1 MSEEDVQLFNDSPWA
16 GKHYLLIE
24 RSAQN
29 RAICCQLT
37 GNNMTQMPGLF
48 TRNSLLLLGV
58 NFESN
63 SDVDARAR
71 EFTSGVD
78 SRNNVDPA
86 IEVVFH
92 VLRRLG
98 LLRPY
103 TEDGGNASRNY
114 HVIMPGAGRGALR
127 QINPKNCALQM
138 GLSWDG
144 GRTRHNHQ
152 EAIRFVTGL
161 DEPDPPLRYG
171 FYLLPCRANCQVAYL
186 GNLDS
191 LSNILFTVEGLQSLR
206 SFLEREYSRGGNQ
219 VTVYLGEHRA
229 DGLESGADPLP
240 LLLVP
245 QLNLP
250 FGTRS
255 PWEVQE
261 TDQEVIAAL
270 GDTIGGRIDKV
281 VPTGKGKVKALPTAV
296 QVIDLSNAVYVY
308 RYIEDLSIV

>member
-1 MSEEDVQLFNDSPWA
+1 MSKEDVQLFNDSPRA

-37 GNNMTQMPGLF
+37 GNNMTQMPGLL

-58 NFESN
+58 HFESN
-63 SDVDARAR
+63 SNVDARAR
-71 EFTSGVD
+71 GS
-78 SRNNVDPA
+78 PA
-86 IEVVFH
+86 VLTAGTT
-92 VLRRLG
+92 LRRLG

-144 GRTRHNHQ
+144 GRIRHNHL
-152 EAIRFVTGL
+152 EAIRFGTGL
-161 DEPDPPLRYG
+161 DEPDPPLKYG

-191 LSNILFTVEGLQSLR
+191 LNNILFTVEGLQSLQR
-206 SFLEREYSRGGNQ
+206 FLEREYSRGGDQ
-219 VTVYLGEHRA
+219 VTVYLSEHRA
-229 DGLESGADPLP
+229 DGLESGEDPLP

-250 FGTRS
+250 LGTRS

-261 TDQEVIAAL
+261 MDQEVIAAL
-270 GDTIGGRIDKV
+270 GDTIGGRIDKA
-281 VPTGKGKVKALPTAV
+281 VPTGKSKVKALPTSV
-296 QVIDLSNAVYVY
+296 QVIDLSNAVYVDC
-308 RYIEDLSIV
+308 YIKDLSIV